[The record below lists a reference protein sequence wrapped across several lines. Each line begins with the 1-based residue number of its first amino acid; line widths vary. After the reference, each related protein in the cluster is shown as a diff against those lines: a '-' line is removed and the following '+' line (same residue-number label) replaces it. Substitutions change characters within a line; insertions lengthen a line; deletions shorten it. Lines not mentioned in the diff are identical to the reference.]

1 MVKVMVGLLMAM
13 LSVSAWAD
21 SPPQYRELLRIERN
35 RILIPGLFSEYMAF
49 NPDGTQIA
57 ANSGDEDVR
66 IWDIA
71 SGEVVQTFAS
81 GGTFVSWSPDG
92 RYIATG
98 IRNDGMLLLWDA
110 ETGELVG
117 GNETFQGGSSTWS
130 PDSRHFATDAMQI
143 YDVETGQSVRQF
155 GDWGVMPWIVQ
166 WSPDGTMIAAI
177 GEWISTTH
185 IQIWS
190 AADGKRLDTYWAW
203 LEGAWSPDS
212 TRFAS
217 AMQVREVATGLPVLI
232 LPEMKYSITW
242 HPSGAWLTSSGEK
255 RGEIVLWDADTGA
268 QVAVWT
274 FEDCGVAAL
283 TWSRDGQR
291 FAVRCQ
297 GGEPDYDTDLL
308 IGELIP

>member
-1 MVKVMVGLLMAM
+1 MLKVMAALLMVM
-13 LSVSAWAD
+13 LSVSAQAD

-71 SGEVVQTFAS
+71 SGEVVQTFAFTS
-81 GGTFVSWSPDG
+81 YAVSWSPDG

-98 IRNDGMLLLWDA
+98 IGIDNPLLVWDA
-110 ETGELVG
+110 ETGAKVAGTEGFMG
-117 GNETFQGGSSTWS
+117 GHSTWS
-130 PDSRHFATDAMQI
+130 PDSRQLVTDDMQI
-143 YDVETGQSVRQF
+143 YDVESGETIIQL
-155 GDWGVMPWIVQ
+155 GDQWNAPYAAY
-166 WSPDGTMIAAI
+166 WSPDGTMIATAGGWT
-177 GEWISTTH
+177 GEPYLH
-185 IQIWS
+185 IWA
-190 AADGKRLDTYWAW
+190 AADGERLDTYWAGT
-203 LEGAWSPDS
+203 EGAWSPDS
-212 TRFAS
+212 THFAS

-232 LPEMKYSITW
+232 LPEMESRITW
-242 HPSGAWLTSSGEK
+242 HPSGAWLTSSNAE

-274 FEDCGVAAL
+274 FEECFISGFV
-283 TWSRDGQR
+283 WSSDGQR
-291 FAVRCQ
+291 FAVSCYKL
-297 GGEPDYDTDLL
+297 EPDYDRDLL